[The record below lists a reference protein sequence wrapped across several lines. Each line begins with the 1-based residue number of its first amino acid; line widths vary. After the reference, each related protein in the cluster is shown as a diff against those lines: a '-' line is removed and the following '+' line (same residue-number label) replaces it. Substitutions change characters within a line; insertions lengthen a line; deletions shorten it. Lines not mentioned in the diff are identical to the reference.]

1 MSKRISPSSP
11 WLLWAVTVAVFAL
24 YVFGAIVSFAGLYA
38 IAPWLL
44 LPPFLYWSFPLA
56 VDLAILVYKAA
67 EVILRNDERKHHKII
82 KPVLG
87 SVIFTA
93 VSSAGNIVH
102 VVSAN
107 DPDPLR
113 FWGGIL
119 FAGMIPWAV
128 YLAASVLT
136 DLIVNP
142 LSAQGAKAEVDE
154 PFDTSIFKSREELVA
169 DGVIPDPRGSLVK
182 TQNFDVTGE
191 EERVPGAAPLVDENN
206 EHPPI
211 KFYESDETDSFGVNM
226 DQKRHDEF
234 TREFSKVS
242 FGDIDA
248 AKRPDLSVQQEI
260 KLEPFPETWGQKHGE

>member
-142 LSAQGAKAEVDE
+142 LSAQGA
-154 PFDTSIFKSREELVA
+154 R
-169 DGVIPDPRGSLVK
+169 DGVEEPRGSLVK
-182 TQNFDVTGE
+182 TQNLEAPSEEKSAEPEREPLQYFYSEGDDVD
-191 EERVPGAAPLVDENN
+191 A
-206 EHPPI
+206 
-211 KFYESDETDSFGVNM
+211 FGVNM

-234 TREFSKVS
+234 MREFSKVA
-242 FGDIDA
+242 FVNAEA
-248 AKRPDLSVQQEI
+248 ASRPDLSVQQEI